1 MRKVSVFYMRF
12 SKASVIVSILH
23 LSVLCSLL
31 FGESPPWPI
40 LKDVKDQT
48 PLPGTK
54 LLKMEGD
61 ISAQLV
67 DGVDRFLMKRGQ
79 HSIQQRNLYWGE
91 AENSIAENR
100 KELQRILGTVR
111 DPIETDGFVYERG
124 PIASTEKVNIWRV
137 RWRAFRDVYGVGLIL
152 EPKEGLIAADVVV
165 IPDADQEPEEV
176 AMEGENRYALRLA
189 EGGCRV
195 LVPMLINRQ
204 ENQFRISNREWL
216 HRPAFE
222 LGRTLVGYELN
233 KVLAGIR
240 CLDYPSKSQGLMIC
254 GWGEGGRMALY
265 LGAMLK
271 ENRDLSG
278 VCVSGYFGSRQEV
291 WNEPADRNVF
301 GLLTRFG
308 DAEIAGMI
316 GEKLMIEHTDS
327 PSFVF
332 RPDAKGEPE
341 MFATLQPKKNG
352 KPGKLIQPTYEQ
364 AKLEYAMIHGKKPTL
379 AQSSTPLSI
388 ATLNA
393 WFRQCGK
400 DVRFSEPGKVKTVY
414 PLSKP
419 MKDAWHNAQ
428 IREIE
433 AHNQWALIDSIQERA
448 KYFKNLNTT
457 NLAAFQK
464 TIEPYRKAFNEEVIG
479 TFEGEVEYLTSNPR
493 SRKYQEGP
501 KTVSYEVVLD
511 VFEDVIA
518 YGILTLPNDLDLEG
532 NKKYP
537 VVVCQHGLEGRPQD
551 VIGEPKYRAYK
562 AFATRLAEEGYI
574 TFSPQNLY
582 LFRDKFRMQQFKA
595 NAVGKTLFSV
605 MVPQHKVI
613 TNWLAELPYVDEEK
627 IGFYGLSYGGKS
639 AMRIPPLVDGYCLSI
654 CSADFNE
661 WIWKNAATDPRSL
674 RYSYANK
681 GEYEIYEFNL
691 GRTFNYSEMAAL
703 IAPRPFMV
711 ERGHFDG
718 VAPDETVAYEFAKVR
733 HLYSAKLGIPDN
745 AEIEWFVGPHAINLQ
760 GTLAF
765 LNKHLWQE
773 DTDL

>member
-1 MRKVSVFYMRF
+1 MKHFNVGT
-12 SKASVIVSILH
+12 L
-23 LSVLCSLL
+23 VLCFLTNLL
-31 FGESPPWPI
+31 VAEDPPWPI
-40 LKDVKDQT
+40 LKDVDAQE
-48 PLPGTK
+48 PLPGTQ
-54 LLKMEGD
+54 LLEMEGD
-61 ISAQLV
+61 LSEQLV
-67 DGVDRFLMKRGQ
+67 DGVDRFLMKRI
-79 HSIQQRNLYWGE
+79 HRSIQRRNLYWAD
-91 AENSIAENR
+91 AENSVTENR
-100 KELQRILGTVR
+100 EELKRILGTVR

-124 PIASTEKVNIWRV
+124 PVATTEKVNIRRV

-165 IPDADQEPEEV
+165 LPDADQEPEEV
-176 AMEGENRYALRLA
+176 AIEGENRYALRLA

-195 LVPMLINRQ
+195 LVPLLINRQ
-204 ENQFRISNREWL
+204 ENPYRMTNREWL

-233 KVLAGIR
+233 KVVAGIR
-240 CLDYPSKSQGLMIC
+240 CLDYPSKYQDLMIC

-265 LGAMLK
+265 LGAIL
-271 ENRDLSG
+271 EGEPDLAG

-316 GEKLMIEHTDS
+316 GEKLMIEHTTS
-327 PSFVF
+327 PAFVF

-341 MFATLQPKKNG
+341 MFSTRRPNKNG
-352 KPGKLIQPTYEQ
+352 KPGKLIQPSYEQ
-364 AKLEYAMIHGKKPTL
+364 AKLEHVMIQGKKPTL
-379 AQSSTPLSI
+379 AQSSKPLSI
-388 ATLNA
+388 TTLNA

-400 DVRFSEPGKVKTVY
+400 EVRFSESGKVKSVY
-414 PLSKP
+414 PLSNA
-419 MKDAWHNAQ
+419 MMDARHNAQ
-428 IREIE
+428 MREIE

-448 KYFKNLNTT
+448 KYFKNLNTS
-457 NLAAFQK
+457 NLDAFKK
-464 TIEPYRKAFNEEVIG
+464 TIEPYRKAFNEVVIG
-479 TFEGEVEYLTSNPR
+479 TFEGEVEYLPPNPR
-493 SRKYQEGP
+493 TRMYQEGP

-518 YGILTLPNDLDLEG
+518 YGVLTLPKDLYSDG

-639 AMRIPPLVDGYCLSI
+639 AMRIPPLVDRYCLSI

-733 HLYSAKLGIPDN
+733 HLYSAKLGIPDK
-745 AEIEWFVGPHAINLQ
+745 AEIEWFVGPHAINLN

-765 LNKHLWQE
+765 LNNHLKGE
-773 DTDL
+773 RSTAD